1 MRKNVADV
9 LFNDT
14 KASTTAV
21 FIPGSGKLCPCVF
34 KKPICSPMWNP
45 FLMRRLLFLVFFC
58 VPVLAAEH
66 PGTEDFVKRA
76 SSEYELPENEV
87 RALLLEAEYKQSIVD
102 AISRPAEGK
111 PWHEYRLIFLTDKR
125 ISAGVEFWKENRELI
140 KAASEQFGVDEEII
154 VSIIGVETFYGRI
167 TGSYRIIDA
176 LVTLGFYYPEG
187 LSSDRSPFFS
197 SELLQYI
204 QLASEEG
211 LPAAEVTGSYAGAM
225 GMGQFMPSSYREY
238 AVDFDADG
246 SRDLWRSTADVVGS
260 VANYLHRHGWQPG
273 QAVTRRAIA
282 SEDAAFDEVS
292 TGNLTP
298 TLTVAQWRDKG
309 FISSND
315 LSPDLPAAVLKL
327 VEENRNTYWLTFKNF
342 YVITRY
348 NRSPRYAMAV
358 YELSQEIKK
367 GMDNS

>member
-1 MRKNVADV
+1 MR
-9 LFNDT
+9 
-14 KASTTAV
+14 
-21 FIPGSGKLCPCVF
+21 I
-34 KKPICSPMWNP
+34 
-45 FLMRRLLFLVFFC
+45 LLFLVLFC
-58 VPVLAAEH
+58 VPAFATVH
-66 PGTEDFVKRA
+66 PGADDFVARA
-76 SSEYELPENEV
+76 TSEHGLSESEV
-87 RALLLEAEYKQSIVD
+87 RALLMEAEYKQSIVD

-111 PWHEYRLIFLTDKR
+111 PWYKYRPIFLTDKR
-125 ISAGVEFWKENRELI
+125 ISEGVDFWKENQELI
-140 KAASEQFGVDEEII
+140 AAASEKFGVDEEII

-197 SELLQYI
+197 SELMHYL
-204 QLASEEG
+204 QLASEEE

-238 AVDFDADG
+238 AVDFDGDG
-246 SRDLWRSTADVVGS
+246 RRDLWRSTPDVVGS

-273 QAVTRRAIA
+273 QPVTRRAIA
-282 SEDAAFDEVS
+282 STGAAFDEIS
-292 TGNLTP
+292 TRNLNP
-298 TLTVAQWRDKG
+298 TLTVAEWQDKG
-309 FISSND
+309 FQSSKE
-315 LSPDLPAAVLKL
+315 LPPELPAAVLKL
-327 VEENRNTYWLTFKNF
+327 AEEDRNTYWLTFKNF

-367 GMDNS
+367 GMDEA

>member
-1 MRKNVADV
+1 MRK
-9 LFNDT
+9 F
-14 KASTTAV
+14 
-21 FIPGSGKLCPCVF
+21 
-34 KKPICSPMWNP
+34 
-45 FLMRRLLFLVFFC
+45 LFLVLFC
-58 VPVLAAEH
+58 LPALAVEH
-66 PGTEDFVKRA
+66 PGTDEFVNRA
-76 SSEYELPENEV
+76 ASEYGLPENEV

-125 ISAGVEFWKENRELI
+125 ISQGIDFWKENRELI
-140 KAASEQFGVDEEII
+140 ETASKQYGVDEEII

-167 TGSYRIIDA
+167 TGSYRVIDA
-176 LVTLGFYYPEG
+176 LVTLGFYYPQG

-197 SELLQYI
+197 NELMQYM
-204 QLASEEG
+204 QLAAEEG

-260 VANYLHRHGWQPG
+260 VANYLHRYGWQAG
-273 QAVTRRAIA
+273 QPVTRRAIA
-282 SEDAAFDEVS
+282 SQDAAFDEIS
-292 TGNLTP
+292 TWNLTP
-298 TLTVAQWRDKG
+298 TLTVAQWREKG
-309 FISSND
+309 FNSSGE
-315 LSPDLPAAVLKL
+315 LAPDLPAAVLKL
-327 VEENRNTYWLTFKNF
+327 VEEERNTYWLTFKNF

-367 GMDNS
+367 GMDSNL